1 MKKIILFCS
10 CFLFL
15 LLTSCADKTPYK
27 NPVYDFSN
35 SISNSIGNVK
45 NVTIKC
51 QMKEKDILVAE
62 LEKTITITES
72 KDDTYKGTAVVVKR
86 MVGNDFKFTEEKSTQ
101 EWNSAK
107 EELPSFSIKLAD
119 TYFSTYSIEDG
130 VLTATIREEAVKD
143 VLNVSDLKNKG
154 TVQLEIVLKDDC
166 ISKLSISYETVSLR
180 AVTIVSEYSY

>member
-15 LLTSCADKTPYK
+15 MLASCADKKPHTDPLT
-27 NPVYDFSN
+27 DFSN
-35 SISNSIGNVK
+35 TISNSIGNVK
-45 NVTIKC
+45 NATIKC

-72 KDDTYKGTAVVVKR
+72 TDDTYKGSAVVVKR

-101 EWNSAK
+101 EWNSSK
-107 EELPSFSIKLAD
+107 EELPSFSIKLD
-119 TYFSTYSIEDG
+119 ENSFSTHSIENG
-130 VLTATIREEAVKD
+130 VLKATIKEEAIKD

-154 TVQLEIVLKDDC
+154 AVQLEIVLKDDC
-166 ISKLSISYETVSLR
+166 ISQLSINYETVSLR
-180 AVTIVSEYSY
+180 VVTIVSEYSY